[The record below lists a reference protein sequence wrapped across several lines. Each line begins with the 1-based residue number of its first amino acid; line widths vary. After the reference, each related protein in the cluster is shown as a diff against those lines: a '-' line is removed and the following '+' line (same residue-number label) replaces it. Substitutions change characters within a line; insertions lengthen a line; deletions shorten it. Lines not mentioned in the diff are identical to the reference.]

1 MTNIANFQS
10 GQIPF
15 STGLCMG
22 SAIDP
27 LLNGISAN
35 GQGLPIS
42 PYNTYFV
49 TPAASVTDN
58 IALAQAV
65 AGPLTLQ
72 LTAGA
77 GATLIT
83 DPASPYVGCL
93 KLDCPRA
100 LQFTNSATTP
110 VVANVTIDGYCGF
123 SSYTRR
129 TQEQINTSAVAATTV
144 NTNKTYMY
152 IKSITVSGSVG
163 GNLSVGTA
171 DILGLPFF
179 VANNGTIVNKQ
190 WFYTTGQ
197 TALTGATAVVVTP
210 TGLPANCSLLNAR
223 IDVARYS
230 LGTAAGYFSVSATT
244 DTTFSLAGAALSTDT
259 SIVEWNVDFSA
270 GCIVFTGDV
279 ATPSLTTG
287 DPIGK
292 IILSTPSDGTTTLM
306 VTQFLYGADL
316 LPLSQTIPGYIGL
329 VPYNN
334 LG

>member
-22 SAIDP
+22 SAISP
-27 LLNGISAN
+27 LLNGVSAN

-49 TPAASVTDN
+49 TPAASATNN

-77 GATLIT
+77 GVTLIT

-100 LQFTNSATTP
+100 LQFTNSAGTP

-171 DILGLPFF
+171 DILGLPFY
-179 VANNGTIVNKQ
+179 VADSGTIVSKR
-190 WFYTTGQ
+190 WFYVSGQ
-197 TALTGATAVVVTP
+197 VALNGATAVVVTP
-210 TGLPANCSLLNAR
+210 AGVPATVSLKNLY
-223 IDVARYS
+223 ISLERY
-230 LGTAAGYFSVSATT
+230 AAGGTPAVFSQSALT
-244 DTTFSLAGAALSTDT
+244 DTTFSITGTAGDT
-259 SIVEWNVDFSA
+259 SLVQWTVDYSA
-270 GCIVFTGDV
+270 GCTVVAGDTT
-279 ATPSLTTG
+279 TPSLTTG

-292 IILSTPSDGTTTLM
+292 IILSTPSDGTINLR
-306 VTQFLYGADL
+306 VTQFLLGADL
-316 LPLSQTIPGYIGL
+316 LPTSQTVNGYIGL
-329 VPYNN
+329 PPYNN

>member
-100 LQFTNSATTP
+100 LQFTNSAGTP
-110 VVANVTIDGYCGF
+110 VVANITIDGYCGF

-163 GNLSVGTA
+163 GHLSVGTA
-171 DILGLPFF
+171 DILGLPFY
-179 VANNGTIVNKQ
+179 VPDAGTIVSKQ
-190 WFYTTGQ
+190 WLSITGLTT
-197 TALTGATAVVVTP
+197 LTGATAVVVTP
-210 TGLPANCSLLNAR
+210 GVPTNCSLYNAR
-223 IDVARYS
+223 INVERYS
-230 LGTAAGYFSVSATT
+230 LGTAASYFSATVAS
-244 DTTFSLAGAALSTDT
+244 DTTFSLVGATGSTDT
-259 SIVEWNVDFSA
+259 SVIQWTVDYSA
-270 GCIVFTGDV
+270 GCTVVAGDTT
-279 ATPSLTTG
+279 TPSLTTG

-292 IILSTPSDGTTTLM
+292 IILSTPSDGTINLR
-306 VTQFLYGADL
+306 VTQFLLGADL